1 MAKVGRNDL
10 CPCGSGKKYKKCC
23 LVLDSIADPRDSVFD
38 QYNNLLIYL
47 KTRLEEAYAQDI
59 RKVRTEAKQIFLQ
72 YTTNDNLPVEQ
83 ESIFSDW
90 LWFDKTDSAGD
101 TLGFYYL
108 QNYGVNMDP
117 ALSSALTALSLS
129 YLSVYEILDSQ
140 DEHLLIKDIFSNLE
154 AKVLI
159 KEPYISTA
167 NELLLGRLLFLP
179 EVSIFSGQV
188 LIMEN
193 TDERKEYIINH
204 YNYLKETIKDSVA
217 NLFKFH
223 GNMILGLFDHA
234 YQKQMVNLNDIRY
247 AAITPE
253 TKTQL
258 ITALDKNPD
267 IAPLYNIADY
277 QWYSLLS
284 SDKGYI
290 RIAVSEDNIILC
302 ADILEDIYYLSD
314 LINDIIPELE
324 FTIVSSNF
332 VPSPPTTDNLPI
344 WFTVVKDQEAEK
356 WLKTPMQDLHNQT
369 PLEAIAQAEGKKEL
383 LKMLR
388 ALEGEDNTTEQAEF
402 LAYIQARVNEF

>member
-23 LVLDSIADPRDSVFD
+23 LALDSIADPRDSVFD

-47 KTRLEEAYAQDI
+47 KTRLEEAYAQEI

-72 YTTNDNLPVEQ
+72 YTTNDSLPVEQ

-90 LWFDKTDSAGD
+90 LWFDKTDRTGD

-140 DEHLLIKDIFSNLE
+140 DEHLLIKDIFSDLE

-159 KEPYISTA
+159 KEPYISA
-167 NELLLGRLLFLP
+167 DNELLLGRLLFLP

-193 TDERKEYIINH
+193 IDERKEYIINH
-204 YNYLKETIKDSVA
+204 YNYLKETINDTVA
-217 NLFKFH
+217 NIFKFH

-253 TKTQL
+253 KKAQL
-258 ITALDKNPD
+258 ITVLDNNPD
-267 IAPLYNIADY
+267 IDPLYNIADY
-277 QWYSLLS
+277 QWYKLLS

-290 RIAVSEDNIILC
+290 RIAISEDNIILC

-324 FTIVSSNF
+324 FTIVSNNF
-332 VPSPPTTDNLPI
+332 APHPPTTDNLPI

-356 WLKTPMQDLHNQT
+356 WLKTPMQDLENHT
-369 PLEAIAQAEGKKEL
+369 PLEVIAEANGKNEL
-383 LKMLR
+383 LKMLQ
-388 ALEGEDNTTEQAEF
+388 ALEDENNTEEQADF
-402 LAYIQARVNEF
+402 LAYIQARINEL